1 MRLRVAETGLR
12 PPVPTEQPRRRP
24 PATKPN
30 GGRRAAI
37 GDGRLH
43 HLRRPQRFVPAV
55 RMRWDLVHGHAG
67 RRSAHRA
74 NGLRCVPTG
83 REMVEPRAL
92 RGNAMSDRIMSHE
105 AKSIHV
111 TADVV
116 VADFIREYF
125 QFHRRARLALPAIR
139 NRNSKLRRG
148 EFDKLMTRSPR
159 AIAEFVSKHDD
170 PKKDCAIYFCTATI
184 KARATSRDADSC
196 WEFPSLFADVDD
208 KNHDLTRA
216 EVD

>member
-1 MRLRVAETGLR
+1 
-12 PPVPTEQPRRRP
+12 
-24 PATKPN
+24 
-30 GGRRAAI
+30 
-37 GDGRLH
+37 
-43 HLRRPQRFVPAV
+43 
-55 RMRWDLVHGHAG
+55 
-67 RRSAHRA
+67 
-74 NGLRCVPTG
+74 
-83 REMVEPRAL
+83 
-92 RGNAMSDRIMSHE
+92 MSDRIMSHE

-125 QFHRRARLALPAIR
+125 SFTEGRVWLSAIR

-216 EVD
+216 EVIERLSALECPPTYIVNSGHGLQPHWLFAEPSEDAKRVIAARIEAAWPGGQR